1 MGTNRVRMSKNMP
14 KKDSITQGAVPMVEM
29 WRGDRLESVHL
40 GHAVVMRANGEVVES
55 WGRPDVVIYPRSSC
69 KMVQALPLLESG
81 AGAGLNAK
89 QLALAC
95 ASHQASALHVGM
107 VSRWLS
113 DLGLSDDD
121 LRCGAAPP
129 GDIAERDRLICTHA
143 KPCQSHHE
151 CSGKHAGFLAV
162 NAHLRGGPDYVDPN
176 HPVQRAV
183 RDAFEGAT
191 GQTSPG
197 YGIDGCSAPN
207 FATELQGLGLAMARF
222 ASAREG
228 VGDGRVQAMA
238 RLRDA
243 MMAHP
248 EMVAGEGKACTNLMR
263 AAEGRAAVKTGAEA
277 VFVAI
282 LPEKNLGIAL
292 KIIDGGIRASEAAM
306 TGLLQRYGVIAP
318 DHPVTQQYIGPLHN
332 RRDLVVGDTRLA
344 AAFA

>member
-1 MGTNRVRMSKNMP
+1 MPNRDTIAP
-14 KKDSITQGAVPMVEM
+14 GGVPMVEL
-29 WRGDRLESVHL
+29 WRGDLLESVHK
-40 GHAVVMRANGEVVES
+40 GHAVVIRADGEIVES

-69 KMVQALPLLESG
+69 KMVQALPLVESG
-81 AGAGLNAK
+81 AAKGLSTA

-95 ASHQASALHVGM
+95 ASHQASAKHVDM
-107 VSRWLS
+107 VNRWLA

-121 LRCGAAPP
+121 LRCGTAPP

-143 KPCQSHHE
+143 QPCQSHHE
-151 CSGKHAGFLAV
+151 CSGKHAGFLTL
-162 NAHLRGGPDYVDPN
+162 NKHLGGGPDYVDPD

-183 RDAFEGAT
+183 RAAFEGVT

-207 FATELQGLGLAMARF
+207 FATQLQGLAVAMARY
-222 ASAREG
+222 AAAGDG
-228 VGDGRVQAMA
+228 VGDSRTQAMA

-248 EMVAGEGKACTNLMR
+248 EMVAGETRACTNLMR
-263 AAEGRAAVKTGAEA
+263 AAAGRAAVKTGAEA
-277 VFVAI
+277 VFVAM
-282 LPEKNLGIAL
+282 LPRQGLGIAL

-306 TGLLQRYGVIAP
+306 TGLLRRYGAIDP
-318 DHPVTQQYIGPLHN
+318 NHPVVAQYIGPIRN

-344 AAFA
+344 PAFA